1 MLILLL
7 ATINLHI
14 KLKDVYLE
22 ARLDESSINN
32 HGLRAS
38 GISRLYT
45 GVPEKLIME
54 RSNHTSIGGVR
65 SYERDNRCSENEYF
79 LNSDICNF
87 SWNSCEM

>member
-1 MLILLL
+1 MIHHGMLILLL

-65 SYERDNRCSENEYF
+65 SYERTTDAQKMSIF
-79 LNSDICNF
+79 
-87 SWNSCEM
+87 